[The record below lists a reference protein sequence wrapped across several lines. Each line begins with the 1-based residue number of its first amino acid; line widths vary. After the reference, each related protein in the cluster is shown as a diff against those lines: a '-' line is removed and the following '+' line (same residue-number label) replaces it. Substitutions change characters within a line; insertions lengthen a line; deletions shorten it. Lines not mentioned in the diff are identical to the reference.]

1 MYELYDVLEEYVR
14 STGGIYT
21 LMNEVVG
28 YEIDYCKDHNVKS
41 DYLNSEYE
49 LIAEEGNIED
59 LLNSTEFLIREK
71 KTKRTVT
78 AYEIL
83 REFKL

>member
-41 DYLNSEYE
+41 DYLNSERV
-49 LIAEEGNIED
+49 D
-59 LLNSTEFLIREK
+59 R
-71 KTKRTVT
+71 
-78 AYEIL
+78 
-83 REFKL
+83 